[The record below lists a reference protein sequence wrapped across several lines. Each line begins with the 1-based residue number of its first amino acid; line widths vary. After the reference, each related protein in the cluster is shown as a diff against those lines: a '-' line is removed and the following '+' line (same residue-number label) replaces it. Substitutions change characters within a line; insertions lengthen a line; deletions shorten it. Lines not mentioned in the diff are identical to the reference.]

1 MPANMNREDDH
12 MVHFSQSCY
21 SDAYTQMVTQQGD
34 QTSKPIRRRR
44 KKSKGGD
51 AGDGGAK
58 KRKLS
63 EKQVN
68 LLEVYFG
75 NEHKL
80 ESERKD
86 RLASELGLEPRQ
98 VAVWFQNR
106 RARWKNKKLEEE
118 YSALKKEHESTIFE
132 KCQLESEVLKLKERL
147 SEADKEIQ
155 RLSQLPAET
164 VPSNSTSSSPSVDTM
179 AVAGQPFLGE
189 FEIMDTY
196 TDIFNT
202 ATFYYAHAGMD
213 WISQYM

>member
-1 MPANMNREDDH
+1 MLSVPCCLRWQLGVGPSPQPTHHVIDYRIFIYLNYFILFFILSLAR
-12 MVHFSQSCY
+12 FLSQIM
-21 SDAYTQMVTQQGD
+21 TQLI
-34 QTSKPIRRRR
+34 PYINII
-44 KKSKGGD
+44 
-51 AGDGGAK
+51 
-58 KRKLS
+58 KLDS
-63 EKQVN
+63 HLN
-68 LLEVYFG
+68 LL
-75 NEHKL
+75 
-80 ESERKD
+80 
-86 RLASELGLEPRQ
+86 Q
-98 VAVWFQNR
+98 
-106 RARWKNKKLEEE
+106 
-118 YSALKKEHESTIFE
+118 
-132 KCQLESEVLKLKERL
+132 VLKLKERL